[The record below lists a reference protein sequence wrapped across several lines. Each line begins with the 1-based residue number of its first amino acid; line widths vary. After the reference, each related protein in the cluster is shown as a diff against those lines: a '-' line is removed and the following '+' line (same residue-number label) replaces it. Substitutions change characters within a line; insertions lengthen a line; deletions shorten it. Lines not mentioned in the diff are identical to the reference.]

1 MNNLLPMSMRVAV
14 QTIGQD
20 LVSVVPMKERYDIKE
35 YYRLKKIDERKM
47 KIDKIIERMKKGD

>member
-1 MNNLLPMSMRVAV
+1 MNNLLPMSMRVAA